1 MKNKIKKI
9 NKKII
14 SGLALMFVAL
24 SSILISSSQINENHE
39 NKISKQKNNTV
50 YIESVKKGLN
60 SFFCRFWK

>member
-14 SGLALMFVAL
+14 SGLALMFVEL
-24 SSILISSSQINENHE
+24 SSILISSSQINQNHE

-50 YIESVKKGLN
+50 YIESVKKD
-60 SFFCRFWK
+60 